1 MANGAIMLLGGEI
14 KLKKLLSLV
23 LVIALVF
30 GCNGLIAC
38 GSDEKEVAESQESEE
53 ETKETEE
60 EKEASTVSSGDG
72 ITWKDM
78 PIYSGAKEI
87 AKGAWAIPP
96 AEEEDWSEVEWRYYE
111 SKDSS
116 SDVTK
121 FYKSEMPDNGWQ
133 EIMWMDAGE
142 MSWAFYQK
150 NDEQDGAMIWVTA
163 DNGNAIIA
171 LMRATE

>member
-1 MANGAIMLLGGEI
+1 M
-14 KLKKLLSLV
+14 KKLLLLLLVVALV
-23 LVIALVF
+23 L

-38 GSDEKEVAESQESEE
+38 GSYEKEAAESRETEE

-60 EKEASTVSSGDG
+60 EEEAGTVSAGDG
-72 ITWKDM
+72 LTWKDM
-78 PIYSGAKEI
+78 PVYSGAREI

-96 AEEEDWSEVEWRYYE
+96 ADEEDWSEVEWRYYE
-111 SKDSS
+111 VNDSS
-116 SDVTK
+116 GDVTK
-121 FYKSEMPDNGWQ
+121 FYKSEMPENGWD

-150 NDEQDGAMIWVTA
+150 NNEQDGAMIWVTA

-171 LMRATE
+171 MMRATE